1 MRLKREQADFL
12 AHLIVDDLIK
22 EKLVEVDKS
31 DLEMLR
37 VMVDEFVL
45 EQLLIEDKLND
56 EVRKM
61 LEQHREKMYQEEINY
76 QDMFKM
82 IKRRLIEE
90 RNLVI

>member
-1 MRLKREQADFL
+1 MARRIL
-12 AHLIVDDLIK
+12 DDLLK
-22 EKLVEVDKS
+22 EKLIEVDRS

-37 VMVDEFVL
+37 VMVDEFLL
-45 EQLLIEDKLND
+45 EQLLIEDKLN
-56 EVRKM
+56 EEARK
-61 LEQHREKMYQEEINY
+61 LLDQYRDKMRQENINY

>member
-1 MRLKREQADFL
+1 L
-12 AHLIVDDLIK
+12 ARRILDDLFE
-22 EKLVEVDKS
+22 EKLIDVDKS

-45 EQLLIEDKLND
+45 EQLLVEDRLNE

-61 LEQHREKMYQEEINY
+61 LEQYRDKMHREHINY

>member
-1 MRLKREQADFL
+1 MARRIL
-12 AHLIVDDLIK
+12 DDLLK
-22 EKLVEVDKS
+22 EKLIEVDRS

-45 EQLLIEDKLND
+45 EQLLIEDKLN
-56 EVRKM
+56 EEARK
-61 LEQHREKMYQEEINY
+61 LLDQYRAKMRQENINY
-76 QDMFKM
+76 QDMFRM

>member
-1 MRLKREQADFL
+1 MRLKREQSRFL
-12 AHLIVDDLIK
+12 AGRILEDLLK
-22 EKLVEVDKS
+22 EKLVDVDRS
-31 DLEMLR
+31 GLEMLG
-37 VMVDEFVL
+37 VMVDEFLL

-61 LEQHREKMYQEEINY
+61 LEQHRDKMRRENINY
-76 QDMFKM
+76 QDMFRT